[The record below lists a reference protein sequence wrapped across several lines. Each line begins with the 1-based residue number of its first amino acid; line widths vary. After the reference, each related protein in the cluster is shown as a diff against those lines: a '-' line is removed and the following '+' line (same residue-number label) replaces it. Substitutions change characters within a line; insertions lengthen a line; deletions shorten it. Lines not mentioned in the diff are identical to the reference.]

1 MSLEECFSGRDAPRF
16 LQLLSDCLQ
25 SVGTEEFNA
34 GFLELIESVVKADQC
49 MIFSYRGDRPEC
61 YLSFNRRQSDTAAN
75 LAQKYLRSSYREDPV
90 IKYLG
95 RLQPREMLLLSLSD
109 LRAEMPE
116 EYFHSFFATS
126 QIVDKIVVIV
136 RTEQESLALNFY
148 RFKESGPFNRSEDTL
163 RIPFWRVISQLALMH
178 YTGGNAA
185 RLRSP
190 LNSLSKR
197 EKDICEAMLMGL
209 ASDAIA
215 WKLNISVNS
224 VKTYRQR
231 AYEKLGINS
240 KAALF
245 SLCNQQSAYS
255 D

>member
-25 SVGTEEFNA
+25 SLGTEEFNA
-34 GFLELIESVVKADQC
+34 GFLDLIESVVKADQC

-148 RFKESGPFNRSEDTL
+148 RFKESGPVQPKRGHTPNTLLARHLPACADALYWRKCCPAPQSSE
-163 RIPFWRVISQLALMH
+163 F
-178 YTGGNAA
+178 
-185 RLRSP
+185 
-190 LNSLSKR
+190 
-197 EKDICEAMLMGL
+197 
-209 ASDAIA
+209 AIQA
-215 WKLNISVNS
+215 
-224 VKTYRQR
+224 
-231 AYEKLGINS
+231 
-240 KAALF
+240 
-245 SLCNQQSAYS
+245 
-255 D
+255 